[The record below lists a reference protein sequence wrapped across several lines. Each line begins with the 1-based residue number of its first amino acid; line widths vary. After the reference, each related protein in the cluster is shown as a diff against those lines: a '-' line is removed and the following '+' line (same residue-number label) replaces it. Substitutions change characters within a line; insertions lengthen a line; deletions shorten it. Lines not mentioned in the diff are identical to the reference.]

1 MSIVSCLLRLWCM
14 SALFSFPTVI
24 SRCTPRRNKNLATII
39 FEESFAYR
47 LMHRCNLIT
56 EVRFCW
62 YSLLH
67 TKPRHQHWITIA
79 GSGGN
84 LILVRKKV
92 IIPRGARFLRGLLR
106 TGFGEITDNSTVI
119 SRWSGESSEFQV
131 LSFSKKLDLDAKRR
145 LSDKM
150 LSY

>member
-1 MSIVSCLLRLWCM
+1 M

-39 FEESFAYR
+39 FEENFSYR

-62 YSLLH
+62 YSLLQ

-79 GSGGN
+79 GSGGKSHFGKEKSN
-84 LILVRKKV
+84 NT
-92 IIPRGARFLRGLLR
+92 
-106 TGFGEITDNSTVI
+106 TGGSFFAM
-119 SRWSGESSEFQV
+119 SSQNW
-131 LSFSKKLDLDAKRR
+131 LWGNH
-145 LSDKM
+145 
-150 LSY
+150 